1 MDRENLK
8 SFIEQKIDEKV
19 EMLGLER
26 PELTDDYHLTG
37 SGVFDSMDFFGL
49 ITDVEEEFQTEI
61 DFTEH
66 DPDVFTT
73 LGGFMQ
79 CVLSSASNG

>member
-8 SFIEQKIDEKV
+8 SFIEQKIAEKAD
-19 EMLGLER
+19 MLGFE
-26 PELTDDYHLTG
+26 PPALTEDFHLTG

-49 ITDVEEEFQTEI
+49 ITDVEEEFQIEI

-66 DPDVFTT
+66 DPNVFTT
-73 LGGFMQ
+73 LGGFMD
-79 CVLSSASNG
+79 CVINSANTE